1 MNLKSKVS
9 CEANSITPSTG
20 ASSRLNKNLL
30 SEANK
35 HKAFW
40 ASMRQ
45 TLSLCHRSPQVPD
58 FQINAI
64 EQELRHI
71 LDSRILIY
79 PPTLMEYGIDK
90 DTSYEDKKDLLHVQ
104 QPNTGLTENEIK
116 FIKSMQNKTYES
128 RKHNW
133 RWRISEEMQEKA
145 DAGWYPFF
153 VTLTVDPLHHDS
165 EKLWKEGRAIR
176 RYIRKLARIS
186 AQCVGHPPP
195 HKKTKDWP
203 YRPESDYITY
213 AGVVEHGKSR
223 VHHHGHFMIWMRA
236 IPEKWKQCPNRY
248 IHDPSKRD
256 RNECIQMRRYWKYS
270 LPGLSK
276 ANYFRSISDIWLTKH
291 QFCTPIDP
299 KKGKPM
305 KIGNHQAAG
314 QYITKYLQKDFKE
327 WQHRMK
333 CTRNLGMTK
342 LKNLINQMNYKQVQ
356 ALTWRAES
364 SGLNHFLTTIH
375 TCPLGLLRQEAK
387 QKLYYLDYQL
397 NQWDL
402 KKLIENKQNVYTRM
416 LSNVRAGQ
424 RPDRMPSA
432 EFYDWVLQFL
442 PDQKGYC
449 EKLLIETHKI
459 FSKVFPRIHYS
470 KQHQTIGAN
479 NIETA

>member
-1 MNLKSKVS
+1 MNL
-9 CEANSITPSTG
+9 
-20 ASSRLNKNLL
+20 NLQ

-35 HKAFW
+35 HQAFW

-45 TLSLCHRSPQVPD
+45 TLSLCHRSDQVPD

-64 EQELRHI
+64 EQELRDI

-79 PPTLMEYGIDK
+79 PPTLSEYGIDK
-90 DTSYEDKKDLLHVQ
+90 DTSYEEKKDLLHVQ
-104 QPNTGLTENEIK
+104 QPNTGLTENEKK

-133 RWRISEEMQEKA
+133 RWRISQEMQEKA

-165 EKLWKEGRAIR
+165 KKLWQEGRAIR
-176 RYIRKLARIS
+176 RYIRKLATIS
-186 AQCVGHPPP
+186 AKCVGHPPP

-223 VHHHGHFMIWMRA
+223 VHHHGHFMIWMRD
-236 IPEKWKQCPNRY
+236 IPDKWKQCPNRY
-248 IHDPSKRD
+248 INDPSKRD
-256 RNECIQMRRYWKYS
+256 RNECIQMRRFWKYS
-270 LPGLSK
+270 MPGLSK
-276 ANYFRSISDIWLTKH
+276 ANYFRSISDIWSTKH
-291 QFCTPIDP
+291 DFCVPL
-299 KKGKPM
+299 KEGKEM

-327 WQHRMK
+327 WHHRMK

-342 LKNLINQMNYKQVQ
+342 IKKLLKNLTYKQVQ

-364 SGLNHFLTTIH
+364 SGLNHSLTQIH

-387 QKLYYLDYQL
+387 SRIYYLDYLQH
-397 NQWDL
+397 QWDL
-402 KKLIENKQNVYTRM
+402 KKLIENKQKVYMKM
-416 LSNVRAGQ
+416 LSSVRSGA
-424 RPDRMPSA
+424 RPDRMHSLD
-432 EFYDWVLQFL
+432 FYDWVLKFL
-442 PDQKGYC
+442 PAQSGYC
-449 EKLLIETHKI
+449 EKQLIEAHWLI
-459 FSKVFPRIHYS
+459 SKEFPRTNYS
-470 KQHQTIGAN
+470 KTHTSQAGNRIGHSLC
-479 NIETA
+479 I